1 MGRKIVTR
9 LELFF
14 DEDLLYEGTDSTDK
28 RSDEDVLEYAAECF
42 VDDIYNM
49 VKYNELYEVARGQ
62 TRFVDDEAAAAEPG
76 NNNV

>member
-1 MGRKIVTR
+1 
-9 LELFF
+9 
-14 DEDLLYEGTDSTDK
+14 
-28 RSDEDVLEYAAECF
+28 VLDYAAECF